1 VSLLRWPNI
10 NWPIYI
16 AQVGLLFRAVKLT
29 ARVVRQAL
37 VEFSLTLREE
47 ELYAAHFEEHGL
59 SKREFRELL
68 DAGAEWSSW
77 APSEGSD
84 ARRPG
89 WDKLAGALIIEG
101 KPTQRLLLITKGKC
115 AVICGGVEVAQLGPG
130 NLVGEN
136 SFSHR
141 MMGDAAP
148 RRPAMASVL
157 PRGPIEYV
165 AWPSERLVKQL
176 AKSSYAKACLL
187 TIIAAAQAQKLEAS
201 SVSLSLSPSRQSSQ
215 DDVSNSNTRPIP

>member
-1 VSLLRWPNI
+1 MQGSLVLQQYVPREPRPSPLLRNAD
-10 NWPIYI
+10 I
-16 AQVGLLFRAVKLT
+16 ALPRG
-29 ARVVRQAL
+29 
-37 VEFSLTLREE
+37 
-47 ELYAAHFEEHGL
+47 
-59 SKREFRELL
+59 
-68 DAGAEWSSW
+68 
-77 APSEGSD
+77 
-84 ARRPG
+84 
-89 WDKLAGALIIEG
+89 
-101 KPTQRLLLITKGKC
+101 
-115 AVICGGVEVAQLGPG
+115 
-130 NLVGEN
+130 
-136 SFSHR
+136 
-141 MMGDAAP
+141 AAP